1 MKGNQNLP
9 ACDSAGTALQSQR
22 SPPRRI
28 LVVDDEE
35 CLREL
40 STQVL
45 IHSGYNVDAAEDGAV
60 AWDTLQHN
68 SYDLLIADNN
78 MPNVSGVELLKKLH
92 AARMDLPV
100 IMVSGTIPTAELSRY
115 SWLQIDATLL
125 KPFTPDELLT
135 TVRKVLYAIDTAP
148 EQLATLPGSRSHP
161 PADASWVL

>member
-1 MKGNQNLP
+1 MKGNQILP
-9 ACDSAGTALQSQR
+9 TRESAGTPPQPPT

-60 AWDTLQHN
+60 AWNTLQHN
-68 SYDLLIADNN
+68 SYDLLITDNN
-78 MPNVSGVELLKKLH
+78 MPNVTGVELLQKLH

-100 IMVSGTIPTAELSRY
+100 IMVSGTIPTAELSRH

-148 EQLATLPGSRSHP
+148 EQLAPLPGSRSQAP
-161 PADASWVL
+161 VDASWVL